1 MVKIILAVDEA
12 DTSLGDF
19 FSYCADKLKQIFLD
33 NAIVTEFTSDKIK
46 NDILINILVE
56 QIKDNFIFIALTHGS
71 DSDLSCD
78 GSLPYIATK
87 ANVSI
92 LKNSLS
98 FCFSCDAGKLLGKEI
113 VACGGKCFIGHN
125 DTVYASKYVWKE
137 LFSRPIICFWERFI
151 LGETVFSCINAKK
164 LEYTRL
170 IDEIY
175 ETDFFHAAYLR
186 NNRDSLVIYGN
197 RDYCIKNFD
206 KTS

>member
-1 MVKIILAVDEA
+1 MVKIILVTDEA

-19 FSYCADKLKQIFLD
+19 FSYCADRLKQIFLD
-33 NAIVTEFTSDKIK
+33 NAVVIEFTSNKIK
-46 NDILINILVE
+46 NNILIDIKLK

-71 DSDLSCD
+71 DSCLICD
-78 GSLPYIATK
+78 GSLPYISTK
-87 ANVSI
+87 ANISL

-98 FCFSCDAGKLLGKEI
+98 FCFSCNVGKLLGREI
-113 VACGGKCFIGHN
+113 IAYGGMCFIGHN

-137 LFSRPIICFWERFI
+137 LFSKPVICFWERFI
-151 LGETVFSCINAKK
+151 LGETAFSCVNAKK
-164 LEYTRL
+164 REYTRL

-175 ETDFFHAAYLR
+175 ETDLFHAAYLR

-197 RDYCIKNFD
+197 KDCCIKNFD